1 MTLDIRIATREDWP
15 LLNQLY
21 ADMDGESPLPSDDLE
36 RILTEIIQVP
46 NYYIYIAFLNQQ
58 LVGTFSLL
66 YAPTMMHR
74 GYHKFAV
81 LDAVTVIS
89 QMRGEGIGSQMV
101 KAALQFSAEAGC
113 YKVTLS
119 SNLKRTR
126 THQFYQSLG
135 FEQHGWSF
143 KCVLQP
149 KQHSKNSR

>member
-1 MTLDIRIATREDWP
+1 MTLEIRIATREDWP

-21 ADMDGESPLPSDDLE
+21 ADMDGELPLASNDVE
-36 RILTEIIQVP
+36 RILTEITQVP
-46 NYYIYIAFLNQQ
+46 NYYIYIAFLNQK

-66 YAPTMMHR
+66 YAPTIMHR
-74 GYHKFAV
+74 GYHKFAI

-119 SNLKRTR
+119 SNLKRSR
-126 THQFYQSLG
+126 AHQFYQSLG

-149 KQHSKNSR
+149 KQHSKNSP

>member
-1 MTLDIRIATREDWP
+1 MNLEIRIATREDWP

-21 ADMDGESPLPSDDLE
+21 ADMDGEPPLPSNDVE
-36 RILTEIIQVP
+36 RILTEITQVP

-113 YKVTLS
+113 YKVMLS
-119 SNLKRTR
+119 SNLKRDR
-126 THQFYQSLG
+126 AHQFYQSLG

-143 KCVLQP
+143 KCLVQP
-149 KQHSKNSR
+149 SQ

>member
-1 MTLDIRIATREDWP
+1 MNLEIRIATRGDWP

-21 ADMDGESPLPSDDLE
+21 ADMDGELPLPSDDLE
-36 RILTEIIQVP
+36 RILTEITQVP

-119 SNLKRTR
+119 SNLKRDR
-126 THQFYQSLG
+126 AHQFYQSLG

-149 KQHSKNSR
+149 KQHSKNSP